1 MNINE
6 KVTLFY
12 KTYVPKTKDDS
23 NGKELTR
30 AFLDTGNLTSRISRS
45 YATRIGYFETI
56 KRFEYIKC
64 PKYFETFTQAQEY
77 IDEYST
83 NFSTDSGI
91 IRLAKIIED
100 GKIVVRPVIIVK
112 VKISGEIKDLE
123 MIITDDTTH
132 SIVLGRSD
140 LEGYL
145 IDTSKTFK

>member
-1 MNINE
+1 MCSSD
-6 KVTLFY
+6 LSY
-12 KTYVPKTKDDS
+12 KPNSKDENKDR
-23 NGKELTR
+23 ETTR
-30 AFLDTGNLTSRISRS
+30 AFVDTGNLTSRISRS
-45 YATRIGYFETI
+45 YASRIGYFETL

-64 PKYFETFTQAQEY
+64 PKKFDTFKDAQEY
-77 IDEYST
+77 IDEYSK
-83 NFSTDSGI
+83 NSNEIGI

-112 VKISGEIKDLE
+112 IKISGEIKDVE

-140 LEGYL
+140 LKDYL